1 MVRTLFY
8 LNEVVKTNM
17 SLTSSRLIDV
27 NLPLIM
33 AWLKR
38 SNPIDPP
45 AYGKNNSDYMFEA
58 AGTILSLR
66 SHPPSEE
73 FHLTLATLYIF
84 ELQFIP
90 HKIMAPI

>member
-1 MVRTLFY
+1 
-8 LNEVVKTNM
+8 
-17 SLTSSRLIDV
+17 
-27 NLPLIM
+27 M

-66 SHPPSEE
+66 SSEE
-73 FHLTLATLYIF
+73 FHITLATVYIF